1 MTDLKYNLLTAN
13 KAKELVKTEY
23 PRNVYLE
30 YMRELNSRITY
41 ASEKL
46 GNTCILAKAPL
57 SIVKERI
64 INELIEAG
72 YTVEEVD
79 EKFSSSLRISW

>member
-1 MTDLKYNLLTAN
+1 MTDVKYNLISAN

-46 GNTCILAKAPL
+46 GERGVLVKAPQD
-57 SIVKERI
+57 IVKQRI
-64 INELIEAG
+64 IDELVDLGYIVAEINESL
-72 YTVEEVD
+72 
-79 EKFSSSLRISW
+79 SSSLRISW